1 LGAVS
6 KIGFPKM
13 VASDTAISRLT
24 FAFKSSRLASGC
36 LVDNVRIDDINE
48 ALGINSR
55 SDLARANRID
65 DPASIKP
72 GDAIWIPGAS
82 RKKPAKTAYGKTAA
96 NADKEEAAISGN
108 DAEKPAEYGKK
119 GVFLWPLTGE
129 IVSKYGNNNGQKH
142 DGIDISARMGEPVK
156 ASASGRVIYSGD
168 EIKGYGNMLIIKHQ
182 GPYSSV
188 YSHNSENLVSKGSFV
203 KAGDIIALVGDSGR
217 STGPM
222 LHFEIRDGKET
233 LDPLRFLP

>member
-1 LGAVS
+1 MSVTEVLKKYTLFIAILLSAGCGTGYGIYHRVSDGESFEKIVRAYGANMEEV
-6 KIGFPKM
+6 
-13 VASDTAISRLT
+13 
-24 FAFKSSRLASGC
+24 
-36 LVDNVRIDDINE
+36 
-48 ALGINSR
+48 
-55 SDLARANRID
+55 ARANRID